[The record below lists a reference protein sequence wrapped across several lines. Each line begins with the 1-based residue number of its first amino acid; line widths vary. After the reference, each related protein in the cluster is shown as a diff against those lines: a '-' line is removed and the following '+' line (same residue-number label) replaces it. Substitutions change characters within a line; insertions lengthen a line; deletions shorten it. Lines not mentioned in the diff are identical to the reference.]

1 MRPRCL
7 TALAGV
13 TLLALVEFG
22 IPVTAPVMAADGAET
37 MPICTLPKCLNPR
50 VTTKSGIGTANATAE
65 AKIHPEDAAKWCA
78 ANKPKD
84 RLCVQEQVRSGW
96 IGFRGLYR
104 ASADCVAGRMTPI
117 DGNTYTYA
125 GVWEGGPG
133 KNRPKLTTKNTRF
146 LHAKW
151 DETGVDVH
159 PDGTFTGWGGGSPNL
174 AAQWEVLCAG
184 ASAPAMAAA
193 SAPQPVAQAQPGV
206 QVRPNELQQFAS
218 ETPQVTADFGSA
230 EATAKIAAKAGFV
243 DTIGIK
249 LGMPLKAAL
258 DALKEH
264 NANLVMEPLT
274 LPPYE
279 ALPGVVLTPMLSSKK
294 NTSVP
299 SGPEKETVNL
309 LVTQA
314 PSDPFVWGVM
324 RELYYEK
331 EDSRPTSETILGGLR
346 QKYVRRA

>member
-1 MRPRCL
+1 M
-7 TALAGV
+7 
-13 TLLALVEFG
+13 
-22 IPVTAPVMAADGAET
+22 
-37 MPICTLPKCLNPR
+37 
-50 VTTKSGIGTANATAE
+50 
-65 AKIHPEDAAKWCA
+65 
-78 ANKPKD
+78 
-84 RLCVQEQVRSGW
+84 
-96 IGFRGLYR
+96 
-104 ASADCVAGRMTPI
+104 GRR
-117 DGNTYTYA
+117 
-125 GVWEGGPG
+125 
-133 KNRPKLTTKNTRF
+133 K
-146 LHAKW
+146 
-151 DETGVDVH
+151 
-159 PDGTFTGWGGGSPNL
+159 
-174 AAQWEVLCAG
+174 
-184 ASAPAMAAA
+184 
-193 SAPQPVAQAQPGV
+193 PQPGCPV
-206 QVRPNELQQFAS
+206 
-218 ETPQVTADFGSA
+218 
-230 EATAKIAAKAGFV
+230 
-243 DTIGIK
+243 
-249 LGMPLKAAL
+249 AAL